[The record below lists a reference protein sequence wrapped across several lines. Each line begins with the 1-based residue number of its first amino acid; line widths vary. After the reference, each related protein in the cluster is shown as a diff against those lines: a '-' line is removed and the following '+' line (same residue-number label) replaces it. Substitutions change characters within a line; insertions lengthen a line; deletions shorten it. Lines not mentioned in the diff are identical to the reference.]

1 MTLNDS
7 SAAEG
12 TLETLLRNGLLKD
25 HEIAVIRDFGRPG
38 SRFHDALQLAETL
51 HLHIKVN
58 DTHQLPVNAFFKA
71 GAELDHQ
78 KDGFVK
84 YRFPGAIN
92 AIFSHIK
99 VSQDELLE
107 TEATRRPR
115 PFLDHIGIDLRQ
127 ETPEVRAVFDAL
139 PAMAVADGVPHAS
152 QGGPGKPV
160 YCCHVEVSEKHW
172 LYPNRAGEYP
182 AIPLEFAY
190 GPLKVNPDKSGC
202 DLRPADPSKV
212 DPASVPSCCG
222 NAPGGAD
229 DAGSAPATDA
239 RSGSYYRPS
248 DLGRFGEIGRS
259 NPAIAAAFFDYYG
272 RVMADDR
279 LTKRE
284 KSLIALGVAHA
295 LKCPYCIDSISN
307 SSLDLGLSEA
317 EMMEAVQVAA
327 AISAGVTLVH
337 STQLLGHVD
346 ARAAAAKNGEH

>member
-1 MTLNDS
+1 MRLENP
-7 SAAEG
+7 AAVAS
-12 TLETLLRNGLLKD
+12 LAKLRELGLLNP
-25 HEIAVIRDFGRPG
+25 HEFDVVAGFGTPG
-38 SRFHDALQLAETL
+38 SRFRKSVELAETL
-51 HLHIKVN
+51 HLHIKVE
-58 DTHQLPVNAFFKA
+58 DTNQLPINAFFKA

-78 KDGFVK
+78 KNGFVK

-107 TEATRRPR
+107 TPETRRPR
-115 PFLDHIGIDLRQ
+115 PFLDHLGIDLRD
-127 ETPEVRAVFDAL
+127 ETPEVRAEFEAL
-139 PAMAVADGVPHAS
+139 PKVAQEEGFPVAS
-152 QGGPGKPV
+152 QGGPGRPV

-172 LYPNRAGEYP
+172 LYPPEASGHP

-202 DLRPADPSKV
+202 DLRPADPTKV

-222 NAPGGAD
+222 TAS
-229 DAGSAPATDA
+229 GSSGHSSPPPSAEALT
-239 RSGSYYRPS
+239 GSYYRPS

-259 NPAIAAAFFDYYG
+259 NPAIATAFFDYYG
-272 RVMADDR
+272 KVMADDR

-307 SSLDLGLSEA
+307 SSLDLGVSEA
-317 EMMEAVQVAA
+317 EMMEAVHVAA

-346 ARAAAAKNGEH
+346 ARAAAAKNGGH